1 MRRTNTF
8 KPLLIVTIAL
18 AVLMS
23 FAFSNGSLALS
34 NADTTYLHLFRSKAA
49 KNSLKNSLHLVMPP
63 LKPAVISTT
72 KINVSK
78 PDDKLLTNVSVY
90 PNPVTGDQINLKYEL
105 SRYSNVTIKIL
116 DVLGNDIIT
125 LYNQRVD
132 AGERNFSYSL
142 NSKLNRGF
150 YFIRIVAGTESV
162 IKRISVL

>member
-1 MRRTNTF
+1 MRQNFIF
-8 KPLLIVTIAL
+8 KHSRFVIITL

-23 FAFSNGSLALS
+23 FAFSDGSLAS
-34 NADTTYLHLFRSKAA
+34 NSDTTYLHLFKSKAS
-49 KNSLKNSLHLVMPP
+49 KSSFKNSLHLVMPP
-63 LKPAVISTT
+63 MRPAVISTT
-72 KINVSK
+72 KLNVAKS
-78 PDDKLLTNVSVY
+78 DDKLLTNVSVY

-125 LYNQRVD
+125 LYSQRID
-132 AGERNFSYSL
+132 AGEKSFSYSL
-142 NSKLNRGF
+142 NSKLNKGF